1 MVGLGVS
8 EKQKGRA
15 RQVFERSAEQAG
27 FFEHGKNKLVMPGV
41 ASGSHHRKG
50 DEIKPP
56 GGGGGGDGDGGSDD
70 PLIAALI
77 QKLPKQ
83 GPWSIDERVNW
94 LKLLTMAF
102 QMTYG
107 QEEEIEIKKESANM

>member
-1 MVGLGVS
+1 LVGLGVS

-27 FFEHGKNKLVMPGV
+27 VFEHGKNKLVMPGV

-56 GGGGGGDGDGGSDD
+56 G
-70 PLIAALI
+70 AAA
-77 QKLPKQ
+77 
-83 GPWSIDERVNW
+83 VV
-94 LKLLTMAF
+94 MVMVV
-102 QMTYG
+102 QM
-107 QEEEIEIKKESANM
+107 IRLSRL

>member
-1 MVGLGVS
+1 M
-8 EKQKGRA
+8 
-15 RQVFERSAEQAG
+15 FERSAEQAG

-56 GGGGGGDGDGGSDD
+56 G
-70 PLIAALI
+70 AAA
-77 QKLPKQ
+77 
-83 GPWSIDERVNW
+83 VV
-94 LKLLTMAF
+94 MVMVVAF